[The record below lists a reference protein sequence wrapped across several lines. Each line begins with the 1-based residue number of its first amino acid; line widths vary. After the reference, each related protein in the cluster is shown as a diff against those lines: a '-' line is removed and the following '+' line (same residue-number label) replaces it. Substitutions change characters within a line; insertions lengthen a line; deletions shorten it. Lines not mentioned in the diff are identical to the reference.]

1 MTKEAILLVDD
12 EAIMTLDLK
21 TRLARRFGAKYTY
34 ATAINAEEGL
44 LVLNRLIDD
53 NVKIILIISDWSMPG
68 MNGRDFLAEVEKR
81 HPGIKAVLISAYPEA
96 WVEANS
102 ADVGTIQAC
111 FTKPINF
118 PALVQFIESL
128 HLDKPIDQTC
138 FD

>member
-1 MTKEAILLVDD
+1 MVKEAILLVDD

-21 TRLARRFGAKYTY
+21 TRLARRFGDKYTY
-34 ATAINAEEGL
+34 ATAVSAEDGL
-44 LVLNRLIDD
+44 EVLGKLIEDS
-53 NVKIILIISDWSMPG
+53 VKIILIISDWSMPG
-68 MNGRDFLAEVEKR
+68 MNGRDFLAEVERR

-102 ADVGTIQAC
+102 ADVGIIQAC

-128 HLDKPIDQTC
+128 HLDKPVTKTC